1 MSRKGLLALWIPVVV
16 LVTGVLIFAQEKKVP
31 AEQER
36 AVKEAEVPPA
46 ALAALKK
53 LAAGAAITEFA
64 EEIEHGSKFYEGS
77 WKGPGGNVDGL
88 VTEAG
93 DLVEIEEVVSVDK
106 VPAKARAEVEKEAG
120 KEAKAK
126 WEKKTIV
133 MYEAHF
139 TKDGKAREMILTPD
153 GRRFPEEQDEHDKD
167 EEDEE

>member
-1 MSRKGLLALWIPVVV
+1 
-16 LVTGVLIFAQEKKVP
+16 
-31 AEQER
+31 
-36 AVKEAEVPPA
+36 
-46 ALAALKK
+46 
-53 LAAGAAITEFA
+53 
-64 EEIEHGSKFYEGS
+64 
-77 WKGPGGNVDGL
+77 
-88 VTEAG
+88 
-93 DLVEIEEVVSVDK
+93 